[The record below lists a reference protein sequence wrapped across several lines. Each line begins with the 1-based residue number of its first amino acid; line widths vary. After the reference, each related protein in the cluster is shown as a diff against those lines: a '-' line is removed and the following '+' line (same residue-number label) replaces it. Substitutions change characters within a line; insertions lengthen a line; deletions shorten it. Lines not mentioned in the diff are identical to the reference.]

1 VRWGLRDQRT
11 LNTLKKDT
19 NKEYD
24 VAFGEYY
31 RENHTIKSII
41 PAEKIAGNRQL
52 NNLMELI
59 IEEAIDRGAM
69 NIDISLDSAGYG
81 IVELR
86 IGKKMVAD
94 RLLDKDAVYGL
105 SIVCRRMAGVDYENE
120 FKSNISGNIRYEYK
134 EYKYDLRCA
143 FINTAQGLSMSLR
156 ILKPATQLEDIG
168 MLGFPDNVETAFR
181 ESLKA
186 NQGLILVT
194 GATSSGK
201 TTTQY
206 AGIHTVINEF
216 EHSKNIRTVEDPVE
230 YTVSGVKQSPVN
242 EESGE
247 TFSKILQAILR
258 GDPDVILVGEIN
270 DAETAK
276 TAIRAATSGHLV
288 MSTLH
293 TNNTIEVTRVM
304 QQYGANYIDLGNA
317 LQLVLNQE
325 LEDRLCDTCRVER
338 AVTSSENN
346 WIQKRLGVNDII
358 TVLSEAGGEVDGK
371 KCPDCEGLGYRG
383 STLIVEMLEA
393 DYVYQRALNKAKD
406 NTFLLEQELLEDPD
420 ANFYPIGRDVFR
432 HLKDGRIDFNT
443 ARRIMKKQTGEGVN
457 EINKR
462 NEGE

>member
-1 VRWGLRDQRT
+1 
-11 LNTLKKDT
+11 
-19 NKEYD
+19 
-24 VAFGEYY
+24 
-31 RENHTIKSII
+31 
-41 PAEKIAGNRQL
+41 
-52 NNLMELI
+52 
-59 IEEAIDRGAM
+59 
-69 NIDISLDSAGYG
+69 
-81 IVELR
+81 
-86 IGKKMVAD
+86 
-94 RLLDKDAVYGL
+94 
-105 SIVCRRMAGVDYENE
+105 
-120 FKSNISGNIRYEYK
+120 
-134 EYKYDLRCA
+134 
-143 FINTAQGLSMSLR
+143 
-156 ILKPATQLEDIG
+156 
-168 MLGFPDNVETAFR
+168 
-181 ESLKA
+181 
-186 NQGLILVT
+186 
-194 GATSSGK
+194 
-201 TTTQY
+201 
-206 AGIHTVINEF
+206 

-276 TAIRAATSGHLV
+276 TAIRAVTSGHLV

-358 TVLSEAGGEVDGK
+358 TVLSEPGGEVDGE
-371 KCPDCEGLGYRG
+371 KCKDCEGLGYRG

-393 DYVYQRALNKAKD
+393 DYAYQRALNKAKD
-406 NTFLLEQELLEDPD
+406 NTFLLERALLEDPD

-432 HLKDGRIDFNT
+432 HLKAGRIDFNT
-443 ARRIMKKQTGEGVN
+443 AKRIMKKQTGEGVN
-457 EINKR
+457 EVNKQT
-462 NEGE
+462 EGA